1 MAQPAP
7 QQPQPQPDAS
17 ALLPAVPE
25 TILTLAAL
33 HRLRQQALAA
43 RLVAALRP
51 LWTVL
56 SPGQAQAS
64 WDRLAAPRALQMVTA
79 VQAEAARGA
88 EGYVAAAVAG
98 WEAASDPAGTPEPSA
113 LAGVAADGR
122 PLDGL
127 LSYPAFQV
135 DAFVA
140 DGMGEAQALAIG
152 QRHLER
158 IAVTTVQ
165 DTARVATGVAVVND
179 RTVRGYVRMLTPPSC
194 SRCVVLAGKFYS
206 TNAGFERH
214 PQCDCV
220 HIPSVEHLPD
230 LSTDPRRY
238 FDSLTGPEQDK
249 TFTKAGAQAV
259 RDGADVVQ
267 VVNARRGMSK
277 AASGR
282 ITTERVYGR
291 DAFITR
297 EGITKRGQAG
307 RSLGKRNRGV
317 RLMPEQIYLEA
328 AGGRD
333 EAIRLLRL
341 HGYIT

>member
-1 MAQPAP
+1 MSQPAP
-7 QQPQPQPDAS
+7 APPADS
-17 ALLPAVPE
+17 AAPAVPE
-25 TILTLAAL
+25 ALLTLAAL

-43 RLVAALRP
+43 RLSNALRP
-51 LWTVL
+51 LWALLV
-56 SPGQAQAS
+56 PGRAQEL
-64 WDRLAAPRALQMVTA
+64 WDRLAAPRALQVVTA

-88 EGYVAAAVAG
+88 QGYVAAAVREWGAQP
-98 WEAASDPAGTPEPSA
+98 DPAGTPVPAA

-127 LSYPAFQV
+127 LSYPAFQA

-140 DGMGEAQALAIG
+140 QGMNEAQALAIG

-165 DTARVATGVAVVND
+165 DTARVATGVAQAND
-179 RTVRGYVRMLTPPSC
+179 RTVTGYVRMLTPPSC
-194 SRCVVLAGKFYS
+194 SRCVVLAGKFYA

-214 PQCDCV
+214 PLCDCV
-220 HIPSVEHLPD
+220 HIPAVEYLPD
-230 LSTDPRRY
+230 VATDPQRY
-238 FDSLTGPEQDK
+238 FDSLPEAEQNA
-249 TFTKAGAQAV
+249 TFTRTGAQAI
-259 RDGADVVQ
+259 RDGADVAQ

-282 ITTERVYGR
+282 RTTERVFGR
-291 DAFITR
+291 DVYLTR
-297 EGITKRGQAG
+297 EGVTKRGVAG
-307 RSLGKRNRGV
+307 KRLGKRNKGV

-328 AGGRD
+328 RGSRD
-333 EAIRLLRL
+333 EAVRLLRL